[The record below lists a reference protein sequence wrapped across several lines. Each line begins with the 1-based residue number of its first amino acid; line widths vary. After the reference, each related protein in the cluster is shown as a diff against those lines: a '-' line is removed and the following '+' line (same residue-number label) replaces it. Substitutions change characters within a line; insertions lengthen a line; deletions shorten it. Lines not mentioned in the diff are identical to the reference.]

1 MLGGLPQYQMMKSMA
16 EGLAK
21 IQNDEG
27 LRPALLNI
35 DGGWQLGYLL
45 EPLENDWITVFLPQA
60 PTPMSGN
67 VMYLPRKRVR
77 PLAITMGQAVSIIR
91 RLGVGSA
98 EALQGVD
105 LTEPEGP

>member
-1 MLGGLPQYQMMKSMA
+1 
-16 EGLAK
+16 
-21 IQNDEG
+21 

-67 VMYLPRKRVR
+67 VMYLPVERVR

-91 RLGVGSA
+91 RLGVGSGD
-98 EALQGVD
+98 ALRGVD
-105 LTEPEGP
+105 LTQPEGP